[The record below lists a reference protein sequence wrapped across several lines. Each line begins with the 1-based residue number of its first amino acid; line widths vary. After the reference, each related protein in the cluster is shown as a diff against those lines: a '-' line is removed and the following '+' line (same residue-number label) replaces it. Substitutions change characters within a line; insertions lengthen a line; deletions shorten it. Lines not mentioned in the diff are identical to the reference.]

1 MNPPGSGELHVEPGQ
16 AVGAFVPGL
25 SDTTVTPPPP
35 HMPAGEP
42 VPVSGRAPKP
52 PTSALFFILGF
63 FSPYLV
69 GWILS
74 ALSTLPAFADGL
86 AAAASVIY
94 GLGFIACLAMLV
106 VGRSSGNV
114 RLASFGKGG
123 VWSYCVSALLLLAAF
138 GVCAVSL
145 GNYGK

>member
-1 MNPPGSGELHVEPGQ
+1 VSDTNPPGSGELHVEPGQ

-42 VPVSGRAPKP
+42 VPSGAFGAKP
-52 PTSALFFILGF
+52 PTNALFFILGF

-69 GWILS
+69 GWILA
-74 ALSTLPAFADGL
+74 ALSPFADWL
-86 AAAASVIY
+86 AGAAYIIY

-106 VGRSSGNV
+106 VGRSRGDI

>member
-1 MNPPGSGELHVEPGQ
+1 
-16 AVGAFVPGL
+16 
-25 SDTTVTPPPP
+25 
-35 HMPAGEP
+35 MPAGAPAP
-42 VPVSGRAPKP
+42 VGGRAPKP

-69 GWILS
+69 GWILT
-74 ALSTLPAFADGL
+74 ALSPFADWL
-86 AAAASVIY
+86 ASAAYIIY

-106 VGRSSGNV
+106 VGRSRGDI

-145 GNYGK
+145 GSYGK